1 MKKLINSLFFL
12 LLLCGVS
19 SQSIAQKLYF
29 CEEYKD
35 GEEIGVSD
43 VFLIGT
49 GGGYFTCMLDIR
61 DINKTVNTESVKLK
75 IYQITEFGEKWIATE
90 KFDVQPEW
98 DYIYFEQFHSFKTPG
113 DYKVTAFTSGGAI
126 LATGTVKIK
135 FK

>member
-1 MKKLINSLFFL
+1 MKKLIKLAL
-12 LLLCGVS
+12 LLFILCGLS
-19 SQSIAQKLYF
+19 GQSIAQKLYF

-35 GEEIGVSD
+35 SEEIGVSD

-49 GGGYFTCMLDIR
+49 SGGYFTCMLDIR
-61 DINKTVNTESVKLK
+61 DIDKTVNTESIKLK
-75 IYQITEFGEKWIATE
+75 IFEITAFGEKWISTE

-98 DYIYFEQFHSFKTPG
+98 DYIYFDQFYTFHTPG
-113 DYKVTAFTSGGAI
+113 EYKVTAITAGGKI